1 MGRKLFYLFTF
12 LLFGLSAIHAGEIDF
27 PFNGGTTPDGIRIYD
42 VKTDGF
48 HKVPNQNSIM
58 VADNDN
64 VASMEFFVSVPEGK
78 EAILQYEF
86 FLQITSP
93 QLRDMP
99 KNHVE
104 FTVKC
109 DGVTVMSHDG
119 DREITRTADKIKISG
134 VSRKITIEAEFQPEG
149 SCVAGSI
156 DNMSIHIHQFTQKK
170 MLVQAECDKL
180 GKSKFKCDVCGKDSI
195 FLVNL
200 NRKGHKWIELPGQAS
215 SCMTMVSKKQKC
227 EYCPKVEIAVSGSLK
242 AHQFDGNGKCSVCGL
257 KMPKRRANDSTVYEI
272 YDASEMCVLA
282 EMVAAGK
289 ISGNIGV
296 DIMNDLVYSSD
307 LPMSPLGTF
316 DHPFQG
322 VLNGNGHRVKG
333 IVNYF
338 QGLDGLGF
346 VGVAK
351 GTLLSHAV
359 IANLIIDSGN
369 TFGGNA
375 CVGGIVGQA
384 TYCDVINCASFAALE
399 GTNYVGGIIGYADQL
414 VSIINCAAISE
425 IRTTGKWSTL
435 ACGMPLGHIMN
446 SYGDVLNEQSGTF
459 DDLLTTTLRHCFST
473 QANGA
478 GFTQVNKNVL
488 LTEDMVQALN
498 EESEI
503 TSFDFSQSNGYP
515 IPVVNTAITARSN
528 PAIPVVKQSAASSR
542 ALSASGSNDDEGDP
556 TSEKNYE
563 IVELNGYIDEE
574 AVANSGKTI
583 EEVMREDAIVYA
595 NLSRVYLAT
604 RSAPDNAQLYEPVS
618 GGDLLAFESFLI
630 PSDSSCIR
638 LIEYDMVSDNLVKPV
653 AESVSDLYGEHDYI
667 DKYNIKDGER
677 QFLARINFYEDN
689 NIVYSENVD
698 GILKKVWSIE
708 TKYDEEGNATVTSG
722 YSHNYTTGETR
733 LEYSYKYDDEDSDED
748 PGLDTAYEEYVDSV
762 TNTIH
767 VIYKTIDPV
776 TGEVVSQEHYILR
789 SSDMY
794 LLESRTEVMMN
805 GELCLQDGSYYLYD
819 DEGNLVQVVAFGPVD
834 ADDPDSEIRPY
845 MYFDYTGKW
854 QGHAFPTA
862 IKVPTVEHQPSLQ
875 KRLDFNVY
883 DLRGRM
889 VRRMAD
895 VKDPFNGLPRGIYI
909 YQGSKYLKKN

>member
-1 MGRKLFYLFTF
+1 M
-12 LLFGLSAIHAGEIDF
+12 
-27 PFNGGTTPDGIRIYD
+27 
-42 VKTDGF
+42 
-48 HKVPNQNSIM
+48 
-58 VADNDN
+58 
-64 VASMEFFVSVPEGK
+64 
-78 EAILQYEF
+78 
-86 FLQITSP
+86 
-93 QLRDMP
+93 
-99 KNHVE
+99 
-104 FTVKC
+104 
-109 DGVTVMSHDG
+109 
-119 DREITRTADKIKISG
+119 
-134 VSRKITIEAEFQPEG
+134 
-149 SCVAGSI
+149 
-156 DNMSIHIHQFTQKK
+156 
-170 MLVQAECDKL
+170 
-180 GKSKFKCDVCGKDSI
+180 
-195 FLVNL
+195 
-200 NRKGHKWIELPGQAS
+200 
-215 SCMTMVSKKQKC
+215 
-227 EYCPKVEIAVSGSLK
+227 
-242 AHQFDGNGKCSVCGL
+242 
-257 KMPKRRANDSTVYEI
+257 
-272 YDASEMCVLA
+272 
-282 EMVAAGK
+282 
-289 ISGNIGV
+289 
-296 DIMNDLVYSSD
+296 
-307 LPMSPLGTF
+307 
-316 DHPFQG
+316 
-322 VLNGNGHRVKG
+322 
-333 IVNYF
+333 
-338 QGLDGLGF
+338 
-346 VGVAK
+346 
-351 GTLLSHAV
+351 
-359 IANLIIDSGN
+359 
-369 TFGGNA
+369 
-375 CVGGIVGQA
+375 
-384 TYCDVINCASFAALE
+384 E

-473 QANGA
+473 RANGT
-478 GFTQVNKNVL
+478 GITQVNKNVL

-498 EESEI
+498 EESED

-528 PAIPVVKQSAASSR
+528 PAIPVVKQSVASSR
-542 ALSASGSNDDEGDP
+542 ALSASSSNDDEGDP

-563 IVELNGYIDEE
+563 ILELNGYIDEE

-595 NLSRVYLAT
+595 NLNRVYLAT

-689 NIVYSENVD
+689 HIVYSENVD

-708 TKYDEEGNATVTSG
+708 TQYDEEGNATVTSG
-722 YSHNYTTGETR
+722 YSHNSATGETR
-733 LEYSYKYDDEDSDED
+733 LEYSYKYGDEDGDED
-748 PGLDTAYEEYVDSV
+748 PDYVTDYEEYVDSV

-794 LLESRTEVMMN
+794 LLESRTEIMRN

-834 ADDPDSEIRPY
+834 ADAPDSEIRPY

-854 QGHAFPTA
+854 QGHSFPTA

-895 VKDPFNGLPRGIYI
+895 VKDPFNGLPRGVYI

>member
-1 MGRKLFYLFTF
+1 
-12 LLFGLSAIHAGEIDF
+12 
-27 PFNGGTTPDGIRIYD
+27 
-42 VKTDGF
+42 
-48 HKVPNQNSIM
+48 
-58 VADNDN
+58 
-64 VASMEFFVSVPEGK
+64 
-78 EAILQYEF
+78 
-86 FLQITSP
+86 
-93 QLRDMP
+93 
-99 KNHVE
+99 
-104 FTVKC
+104 
-109 DGVTVMSHDG
+109 
-119 DREITRTADKIKISG
+119 
-134 VSRKITIEAEFQPEG
+134 
-149 SCVAGSI
+149 
-156 DNMSIHIHQFTQKK
+156 
-170 MLVQAECDKL
+170 
-180 GKSKFKCDVCGKDSI
+180 
-195 FLVNL
+195 
-200 NRKGHKWIELPGQAS
+200 
-215 SCMTMVSKKQKC
+215 
-227 EYCPKVEIAVSGSLK
+227 
-242 AHQFDGNGKCSVCGL
+242 
-257 KMPKRRANDSTVYEI
+257 
-272 YDASEMCVLA
+272 
-282 EMVAAGK
+282 
-289 ISGNIGV
+289 
-296 DIMNDLVYSSD
+296 
-307 LPMSPLGTF
+307 
-316 DHPFQG
+316 
-322 VLNGNGHRVKG
+322 VLNGNGHHVKG

-459 DDLLTTTLRHCFST
+459 DELLTTTLRHCFST
-473 QANGA
+473 QANGT
-478 GFTQVNKNVL
+478 GVTQVNKTVL

-498 EESEI
+498 EECET

-604 RSAPDNAQLYEPVS
+604 RSAPDNARLYEPVS
-618 GGDLLAFESFLI
+618 GGDLLAFESYLI

-638 LIEYDMVSDNLVKPV
+638 LIEYDIVSDNLVMPV
-653 AESVSDLYGEHDYI
+653 AESVSDLYGEHEYI

-689 NIVYSENVD
+689 HIVYSENVD

-722 YSHNYTTGETR
+722 YSHNSATGETR

-748 PGLDTAYEEYVDSV
+748 PDYVTAYEEYVDSV

-819 DEGNLVQVVAFGPVD
+819 NEGNLVQVVAFGPVD

>member
-1 MGRKLFYLFTF
+1 
-12 LLFGLSAIHAGEIDF
+12 
-27 PFNGGTTPDGIRIYD
+27 
-42 VKTDGF
+42 
-48 HKVPNQNSIM
+48 
-58 VADNDN
+58 
-64 VASMEFFVSVPEGK
+64 
-78 EAILQYEF
+78 
-86 FLQITSP
+86 
-93 QLRDMP
+93 
-99 KNHVE
+99 
-104 FTVKC
+104 
-109 DGVTVMSHDG
+109 
-119 DREITRTADKIKISG
+119 
-134 VSRKITIEAEFQPEG
+134 
-149 SCVAGSI
+149 
-156 DNMSIHIHQFTQKK
+156 
-170 MLVQAECDKL
+170 
-180 GKSKFKCDVCGKDSI
+180 
-195 FLVNL
+195 
-200 NRKGHKWIELPGQAS
+200 
-215 SCMTMVSKKQKC
+215 
-227 EYCPKVEIAVSGSLK
+227 
-242 AHQFDGNGKCSVCGL
+242 
-257 KMPKRRANDSTVYEI
+257 
-272 YDASEMCVLA
+272 
-282 EMVAAGK
+282 
-289 ISGNIGV
+289 
-296 DIMNDLVYSSD
+296 
-307 LPMSPLGTF
+307 MSPLGTF

-322 VLNGNGHRVKG
+322 VLNGNGHHVKG

-473 QANGA
+473 RANGT
-478 GFTQVNKNVL
+478 GITQVNKNVL

-498 EESEI
+498 EESED

-528 PAIPVVKQSAASSR
+528 PAIPVVKQSVASSR
-542 ALSASGSNDDEGDP
+542 ALSASSSNDDEGDP

-689 NIVYSENVD
+689 HIVYSENVD

-708 TKYDEEGNATVTSG
+708 TQYDEEGNATVTSG
-722 YSHNYTTGETR
+722 YSHNSATGETR
-733 LEYSYKYDDEDSDED
+733 LEYSYKYGDEDGDED
-748 PGLDTAYEEYVDSV
+748 PDYVTDYEEYVDSV

-895 VKDPFNGLPRGIYI
+895 VKDPFNGLPRGVYI